1 MRLDSLGTLMKIDLS
16 KSTKRAR
23 LWLLTSILALA
34 SLVSFSASPPGTKG
48 VVLIWDNTAPKPDAW
63 FAYYTTNV
71 TLPTNQWPLLA
82 VITNPVPINGGAQLA
97 YTNYLVPGAYFFTMT
112 ASNFW
117 GSSPFSGA
125 VGVPQPLPQPL
136 LLNLGVS
143 PGQ

>member
-1 MRLDSLGTLMKIDLS
+1 M
-16 KSTKRAR
+16 
-23 LWLLTSILALA
+23 
-34 SLVSFSASPPGTKG
+34 
-48 VVLIWDNTAPKPDAW
+48 VLIWDNATPKPDVW

-136 LLNLGVS
+136 SLNLGVS